1 MAEPDVTGSFT
12 GSRARAG
19 HKEWTGLAML
29 VLPCLLVSM
38 DLSVLFLAL
47 PFISAD
53 LAPTGTQQ
61 LWMMDIYGFVLA
73 GMLITMGAVGDRIGR
88 RRLLIAGAGA
98 FGVASLAAAHAGS
111 AEALIAARAVLGLA
125 GATLMPST
133 LALIRTM
140 FHDPL
145 QRKTAVAIWTGGMT
159 GGAVIGPIVGGFLL
173 EHYWWGSAFLVNV
186 PAMAL
191 LLVLGPV
198 LLPEFRAPAP
208 GRFDLP
214 GALLSLAAV
223 IAAIYGVKETAV
235 NGFEP
240 LPLLCLVGGLLLG
253 AAFLRRQRRAAAPL
267 IEPALLRRRTFGT
280 SLAVNT
286 VVMFGFIGGSL
297 HTNQYL
303 QLVLGMRPF
312 AAALWSLV
320 VVPAIVAGI
329 TLSGALARRMRP
341 GHVLAVALSVAAGGF
356 VLLAA
361 LRPDSPLW
369 LFATAVSALASGV
382 LMAAT
387 LTADMVLTA
396 APPERAGAASALSE
410 TGSELGGALG
420 MAVLGSVGAAVYGG
434 RMAEPSIPGLS
445 PEAART
451 AGDTLAAAVA
461 AAARVPGPAGD
472 ALLRAARDAFT
483 EGMNVT
489 AAAGAVVM
497 AATAVLAMVLLR
509 RVEPGT
515 AARTASPAEPAVRAC
530 GPAAAPPGSDQGAR
544 RPRTPGRRRPRR
556 RTAGRGEPR

>member
-1 MAEPDVTGSFT
+1 MAEPDVTGT
-12 GSRARAG
+12 TARAG
-19 HKEWTGLAML
+19 RKEWIGLAVL

-53 LAPTGTQQ
+53 LTPTGTQQ

-73 GMLITMGAVGDRIGR
+73 GMLITMGALGDRIGR

-98 FGVASLAAAHAGS
+98 FGAASVAAAYSGS
-111 AEALIAARAVLGLA
+111 AEALIAARALLGLA

-133 LALIRTM
+133 MALIRTM

-145 QRKTAVAIWTGGMT
+145 QRKSAIAIWTGGMT
-159 GGAVIGPIVGGFLL
+159 GGAVIGPIVGGFLM

-198 LLPEFRAPAP
+198 LLPEFRVPAP
-208 GRFDLP
+208 GRFDVS

-223 IAAIYGVKETAV
+223 IAVIYGVKETAV
-235 NGFEP
+235 GGVAP
-240 LPLLCLVGGLLLG
+240 LPLLCLGGGLLLG
-253 AAFLRRQRRAAAPL
+253 AVFLHRQRRAAAPL
-267 IEPALLRRRTFGT
+267 IEPALLRHRTSGT
-280 SLAVNT
+280 SLAVNI

-303 QLVLGMRPF
+303 QLVLDMRPF
-312 AAALWSLV
+312 AAALWSLA
-320 VVPAIVAGI
+320 VVPAIVAGV
-329 TLSGALARRMRP
+329 TLSGTLARRTRP
-341 GHVLAVALSVAAGGF
+341 GHALAVGLFVAAGGSL
-356 VLLAA
+356 LLAA
-361 LRPDSPLW
+361 LRADSPLW
-369 LFATAVSALASGV
+369 LFVTAVSALASGV

-387 LTADMVLTA
+387 LTADMILTA

-410 TGSELGGALG
+410 TSTEFGGALG

-434 RMAEPSIPGLS
+434 RMAEPSIQGLS
-445 PEAART
+445 PEAAEA
-451 AGDTLAAAVA
+451 AGGTLAAAVA
-461 AAARVPGPAGD
+461 EAARVSGPAGD

-483 EGMNVT
+483 QGMNVT

-497 AATAVLAMVLLR
+497 AAAAVLAMVLLR

-515 AARTASPAEPAVRAC
+515 AARTASSAEPAGPAVRA
-530 GPAAAPPGSDQGAR
+530 
-544 RPRTPGRRRPRR
+544 
-556 RTAGRGEPR
+556 